1 MDISQNIKR
10 VAKIHG
16 LSLKDLAIKLN
27 VTRESLSIT
36 IHKEGIQLNTIE
48 RIANAIGCN
57 VIDLLQ
63 PADKPITDIYDDTLR
78 YITEHK
84 TNIQELQKAIN
95 YEKDIMQAL
104 KEKTLPSY
112 LFGDIFQAL
121 GMTIFN
127 PNESTTHENVFRCP
141 HCGKYI
147 KISAE

>member
-1 MDISQNIKR
+1 MIIDNIKYLCKQR
-10 VAKIHG
+10 GINLTDVSAQLGITRA
-16 LSLKDLAIKLN
+16 SLYITLKNPNIKLS
-27 VTRESLSIT
+27 TL
-36 IHKEGIQLNTIE
+36 E
-48 RIANAIGCN
+48 RVANAIGCN

-63 PADKPITDIYDDTLR
+63 PADKPITDIYEDTLR
-78 YITEHK
+78 YITEHN

-95 YEKDIMQAL
+95 YEKDIIQAL